1 MAANI
6 KDEEERN
13 RRVMMIGE
21 FIIQHPDMSTR
32 KTAEYFTKNFFH
44 ISNATVYDYLE
55 RYKQM
60 VLKNGDEIRQIMYNH
75 KAKGINDENVI
86 NRVKIVTQKLL
97 DEDKTVEQIATD
109 LNIGFWTVY
118 YDLTERLPLLSNE
131 LYKLVEEKMNGRV
144 MSNLDKNK

>member
-13 RRVMMIGE
+13 RRVMLVGKFVIE
-21 FIIQHPDMSTR
+21 HPDMSTR
-32 KTAEYFTKNFFH
+32 KTAEYFTNNFFH
-44 ISNATVYDYLE
+44 ISNATVHDYLE

-60 VLKNGDEIRQIMYNH
+60 VLGSNDDITQIMYNH
-75 KAKGINDENVI
+75 KAKGINDEKVV
-86 NRVKIVTQKLL
+86 NRVKLVTKKIL

-118 YDLTERLPLLSNE
+118 YDLTERLPHLSNE
-131 LYKLVEEKMNGRV
+131 LYKLVEEKMNARV
-144 MSNLDKNK
+144 KNNLNKNK

>member
-86 NRVKIVTQKLL
+86 KRVKIVTQKLL

>member
-144 MSNLDKNK
+144 MRNLDKNK

>member
-13 RRVMMIGE
+13 RRIMMIGD

-32 KTAEYFTKNFFH
+32 KTAEYFTKNCFS
-44 ISNATVYDYLE
+44 ISNATVHDYLE

-60 VLKNGDEIRQIMYNH
+60 VLGSNDDITQIMYNH
-75 KAKGINDENVI
+75 KAKGINDEKVV
-86 NRVKIVTQKLL
+86 NRVKLVTKKIL
-97 DEDKTVEQIATD
+97 DEDKTVEQIATE

-118 YDLTERLPLLSNE
+118 YDLTERLPHLNNE
-131 LYKLVEEKMNGRV
+131 LYKLVEEKMNDRV
-144 MSNLDKNK
+144 KSNLNKNK

>member
-13 RRVMMIGE
+13 RRIMMIGD
-21 FIIQHPDMSTR
+21 FIIEHPYMSTR

>member
-13 RRVMMIGE
+13 RRIMMIGE

-32 KTAEYFTKNFFH
+32 KTAEYFTNNFFR
-44 ISNATVYDYLE
+44 ISNATVHDYLE

-60 VLKNGDEIRQIMYNH
+60 VLNGRDEIEQIMYNH
-75 KAKGINDENVI
+75 KSKGITDKIVA
-86 NRVKIVTQKLL
+86 NRVKLVTKKIL

-118 YDLTERLPLLSNE
+118 YDLTERLPHLSKD
-131 LYKLVEEKMNGRV
+131 LYKLVEEKMNDRIKN
-144 MSNLDKNK
+144 NLNKNK

>member
-21 FIIQHPDMSTR
+21 FIIEHPDMSTR

>member
-13 RRVMMIGE
+13 RRVMLIGE
-21 FIIQHPDMSTR
+21 FIIEHPDMSTR

>member
-44 ISNATVYDYLE
+44 ISNATLYDYLE